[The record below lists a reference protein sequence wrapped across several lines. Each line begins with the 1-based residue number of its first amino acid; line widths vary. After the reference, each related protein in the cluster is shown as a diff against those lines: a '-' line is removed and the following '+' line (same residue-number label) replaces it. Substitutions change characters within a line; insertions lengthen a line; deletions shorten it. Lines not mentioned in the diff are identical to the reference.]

1 MTLFEKSLQCV
12 HPSIAMP
19 FYNVAKDWRKY
30 YNPEVG
36 VKSMLDSPIFGPD
49 YSGGGYA
56 NFDDRDDLYDPYYIE
71 DGRFANFPLR
81 QNRTELCDES
91 EGLFDD
97 DYVPHCKEIMESGS
111 YKGWRNADPTKSG
124 IWLREPRDDSHYE
137 YVSARRW
144 HIFGDVGDTF
154 LPNVVPTHEMINA
167 MTSLKD
173 ISEQYKYI
181 STPKIHGYAHK
192 VMR

>member
-49 YSGGGYA
+49 YYGGGYA
-56 NFDDRDDLYDPYYIE
+56 NYDDRDDLYDPYYVE

-91 EGLFDD
+91 AGLFDD
-97 DYVPHCKEIMESGS
+97 DYIPHCKEIMESGS

>member
-1 MTLFEKSLQCV
+1 MTLLEKSLQCV

-49 YSGGGYA
+49 YYGGGYA
-56 NFDDRDDLYDPYYIE
+56 NFDDRDDLYDPYYVE

-91 EGLFDD
+91 AGLFDD
-97 DYVPHCKEIMESGS
+97 DYIPHCKEIMESGS

-124 IWLREPRDDSHYE
+124 IWVREPRDDSL
-137 YVSARRW
+137 SLRIR
-144 HIFGDVGDTF
+144 IS
-154 LPNVVPTHEMINA
+154 
-167 MTSLKD
+167 TSLA
-173 ISEQYKYI
+173 YL
-181 STPKIHGYAHK
+181 
-192 VMR
+192 RRCW

>member
-1 MTLFEKSLQCV
+1 
-12 HPSIAMP
+12 
-19 FYNVAKDWRKY
+19 
-30 YNPEVG
+30 
-36 VKSMLDSPIFGPD
+36 
-49 YSGGGYA
+49 
-56 NFDDRDDLYDPYYIE
+56 
-71 DGRFANFPLR
+71 
-81 QNRTELCDES
+81 
-91 EGLFDD
+91 
-97 DYVPHCKEIMESGS
+97 MESGS